1 MVFQHPSLK
10 VSTQSKVVYV
20 NICMY
25 TISRFNDVGLPKD
38 DLGLLRLDILYNH
51 PTPSATRFVRIPF
64 HYLSLYLSISLIIF
78 LFFCRSTYL
87 TNLWICLSI
96 YLSICLAIYLSI
108 HLSIYLASFKSKS
121 YIKFGHFHCLSIY
134 LPICLSIYL
143 SVSLS
148 M

>member
-38 DLGLLRLDILYNH
+38 DLGLMRLDILYNH

-64 HYLSLYLSISLIIF
+64 HYLSLYLSIY
-78 LFFCRSTYL
+78 LFIY
-87 TNLWICLSI
+87 LSI
-96 YLSICLAIYLSI
+96 YLSISLSIYLSVYLSIHPSIYLPIYLSIHPSI
-108 HLSIYLASFKSKS
+108 HLSIYLSSFFK
-121 YIKFGHFHCLSIY
+121 I
-134 LPICLSIYL
+134 
-143 SVSLS
+143 
-148 M
+148 

>member
-38 DLGLLRLDILYNH
+38 DLGLMRLDILYNH

-64 HYLSLYLSISLIIF
+64 HYLSLSIYLSL
-78 LFFCRSTYL
+78 YL
-87 TNLWICLSI
+87 SHYLSI
-96 YLSICLAIYLSI
+96 YLS
-108 HLSIYLASFKSKS
+108 F
-121 YIKFGHFHCLSIY
+121 Y
-134 LPICLSIYL
+134 LPN
-143 SVSLS
+143 
-148 M
+148 

>member
-20 NICMY
+20 NTCMY

-38 DLGLLRLDILYNH
+38 DLGLMRLDILYNH

-64 HYLSLYLSISLIIF
+64 HYLSLYLSISLSIYLSLYLSLIIF
-78 LFFCRSTYL
+78 LFIYRSTYL

-96 YLSICLAIYLSI
+96 YLSIYLFGYLSIYLPIYLSI
-108 HLSIYLASFKSKS
+108 HLSIYLSSSFK
-121 YIKFGHFHCLSIY
+121 I
-134 LPICLSIYL
+134 
-143 SVSLS
+143 
-148 M
+148 